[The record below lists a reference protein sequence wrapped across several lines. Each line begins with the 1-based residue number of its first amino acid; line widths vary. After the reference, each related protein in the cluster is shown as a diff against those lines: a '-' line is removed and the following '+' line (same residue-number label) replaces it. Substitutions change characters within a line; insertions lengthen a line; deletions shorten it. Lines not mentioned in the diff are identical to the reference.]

1 MLQFRFVIK
10 SEDSILDTW
19 ILFLILYGILKGSRE
34 PIKKKIMSKANV
46 LTVLFVYTFIG
57 FLMSVPSAKGVFEVP
72 PHIFAWILV
81 KSGSLFFAWILSF
94 TILKKLPVSTYG
106 VTDMSRV
113 IFSTLMGV
121 VFLQESLTF
130 KGIVS
135 LLLVVSGLYIAN
147 RKVSTNKEGYHIGQ
161 IWLLFLSCFLSGIS
175 GTLDKY
181 IMSTGTITSSALQ
194 FWFMLI
200 LSMMYLVFILIR
212 KEKLEIKKALTNP
225 WIYLLS
231 FSLVLGDR
239 LLFIANSDPASKVT
253 IMTLLKQSS
262 AVVTI
267 VLGKVLYH
275 EKHITKKILCALIIL
290 AGITLAI
297 L

>member
-1 MLQFRFVIK
+1 MRKFSL
-10 SEDSILDTW
+10 ETW
-19 ILFLILYGILKGSRE
+19 ILFTILYGVLKGFRE
-34 PIKKKIMSKANV
+34 PMKKNLLKKVNV
-46 LTVLFVYTFIG
+46 LTSLFVYTSIG
-57 FLMSVPSAKGVFEVP
+57 FLMSVPTAEGVLEIP

-81 KSGSLFFAWILSF
+81 KSASIFFAWILSF
-94 TILKKLPVSTYG
+94 EVLKKLPVSTYG

-121 VFLQESLTF
+121 IFLQERLTV
-130 KGIVS
+130 KGVFS
-135 LLLVVSGLYIAN
+135 LLLVVGGLYIAN
-147 RKVSTNKEGYHIGQ
+147 RKKAAAKEEYHISQ
-161 IWLLFLSCFLSGIS
+161 IWLLFLACFLNAIS

-181 IMSTGTITSSALQ
+181 IMSSGTITSSALQ

-200 LSMMYLVFILIR
+200 LSLMYLAYILIK
-212 KEKLEIKKALTNP
+212 KEKLELKKALTNP
-225 WIYLLS
+225 WIYALS

-239 LLFIANSDPASKVT
+239 LLFTANSDPASRVT
-253 IMTLLKQSS
+253 VMTLIKQSS

-275 EKHITKKILCALIIL
+275 EKQIAKKLVCALIIL
-290 AGITLAI
+290 AGIGLAI

>member
-1 MLQFRFVIK
+1 MRNFDL
-10 SEDSILDTW
+10 ETW
-19 ILFLILYGILKGSRE
+19 ILFTVLYGVLKGFRE
-34 PIKKKIMSKANV
+34 PMKKNLLKKVNV
-46 LTVLFVYTFIG
+46 LTSLFVYTSIG
-57 FLMSVPSAKGVFEVP
+57 FLMSVPTSTGVLEVP

-81 KSGSLFFAWILSF
+81 KSASIFIAWILSF
-94 TILKKLPVSTYG
+94 EVLKKLPVSTYG

-121 VFLQESLTF
+121 IFLQESLTV
-130 KGIVS
+130 KGVFS
-135 LLLVVSGLYIAN
+135 LLLVVGGLYIAN
-147 RKVSTNKEGYHIGQ
+147 RKKAAAKEEYHISQ
-161 IWLLFLSCFLSGIS
+161 IWLLFLACFLNAIS

-181 IMSTGTITSSALQ
+181 IMSSGTITSSALQ

-200 LSMMYLVFILIR
+200 LSLMYLAYILFK
-212 KEKLEIKKALTNP
+212 KEKLELKKALTNP
-225 WIYLLS
+225 WIYALS

-239 LLFIANSDPASKVT
+239 LLFMANSDPASRVT
-253 IMTLLKQSS
+253 VMTLIKQSS

-275 EKHITKKILCALIIL
+275 EKHIAKKLVCALIIL
-290 AGITLAI
+290 AGIGLAV

>member
-1 MLQFRFVIK
+1 M
-10 SEDSILDTW
+10 ETW
-19 ILFLILYGILKGSRE
+19 ILFTVLYGVLKGFRE
-34 PIKKKIMSKANV
+34 PMKKNLLKKVNV
-46 LTVLFVYTFIG
+46 LTSLFVYTSIG
-57 FLMSVPSAKGVFEVP
+57 FLMSVPTSTGVLEVP

-81 KSGSLFFAWILSF
+81 KSASIFIAWILSF
-94 TILKKLPVSTYG
+94 EVLKKLPVSTYG

-121 VFLQESLTF
+121 IFLQESLTV
-130 KGIVS
+130 KGVFS
-135 LLLVVSGLYIAN
+135 LLLVVGGLYIAN
-147 RKVSTNKEGYHIGQ
+147 RKKAAAKEEYHISQ
-161 IWLLFLSCFLSGIS
+161 IWLLFLACFLNAIS

-181 IMSTGTITSSALQ
+181 IMSSGTITSSALQ

-200 LSMMYLVFILIR
+200 LSLMYLAYILFK
-212 KEKLEIKKALTNP
+212 KEKLELKKALTNP
-225 WIYLLS
+225 WIYALS

-239 LLFIANSDPASKVT
+239 LLFMANSDPASRVT
-253 IMTLLKQSS
+253 VMTLIKQSS

-275 EKHITKKILCALIIL
+275 EKHIAKKLVCALIIL
-290 AGITLAI
+290 AGIGLAV